1 MNAKKDF
8 CEHIPDLHRIWF
20 MVSTHQ
26 YPGVVL
32 KIAGSR
38 DVDDCGGQK
47 CRGSV
52 VASRQ
57 EVLPR
62 HHLGV

>member
-1 MNAKKDF
+1 MNAKKGF
-8 CEHIPDLHRIWF
+8 CEHIPGLRRIWF

-26 YPGVVL
+26 YPVAVL

-38 DVDDCGGQK
+38 DVDRCGGQK

-52 VASRQ
+52 VVTRQ

-62 HHLGV
+62 HHPGV